1 MELKKEINESKIKE
15 IKTKE
20 ENKVKEED
28 KVKSELLLIELFSIF
43 KVNINKLTDLLSQ
56 NIEIE
61 RDTLLNENRKIL
73 VQQMIPKI
81 KKYWNTGLH
90 RCLHKN
96 AENKPNFVINVIRQL
111 LKTFNY
117 KFKSDHTF
125 LGYTKYGKKI
135 FRRYYKVVFM
145 NETND

>member
-1 MELKKEINESKIKE
+1 MELKKEMIESKIKE

-28 KVKSELLLIELFSIF
+28 KFKSELLLIESFSIF

-81 KKYWNTGLH
+81 KKYWNTGGQT
-90 RCLHKN
+90 
-96 AENKPNFVINVIRQL
+96 APE
-111 LKTFNY
+111 
-117 KFKSDHTF
+117 SA
-125 LGYTKYGKKI
+125 
-135 FRRYYKVVFM
+135 
-145 NETND
+145 